1 MKNQKGILYNESLSE
16 KVLLW
21 FQQELSEGNFRPG
34 SELPS
39 ERVLC
44 ETLGVG
50 KSSIREAL
58 KMLQVAGVVEICQGK
73 RTRVCQN
80 LNFGIMLPIMFNM
93 ISQTTSVKEL
103 YDFRIIFDKSTTE
116 MAMQRATDEDIARLE
131 QELERFETL
140 VKDNSATVEDDLEF
154 HKIILDICKNNFV
167 KEIGNIIFE
176 IFVNPLKHMES
187 YNAEK
192 GLADHQKILNAFK
205 SKDKKNM
212 ELVMDQVFEYSN
224 TI

>member
-1 MKNQKGILYNESLSE
+1 MKNQKGLLYNESLSE

-21 FQQELSEGNFRPG
+21 FQQELAEGNFRPG

-58 KMLQVAGVVEICQGK
+58 KMLQMAGVVEICQGK
-73 RTRVCQN
+73 RTRICQN

-93 ISQTTSVKEL
+93 ISQTTSMREL
-103 YDFRIIFDKSTTE
+103 YDFRIMFDKSTTE
-116 MAMQRATDEDIARLE
+116 MAMQRATDEDITRLE
-131 QELERFETL
+131 QELNRFEAL
-140 VKDNSATVEDDLEF
+140 VKTDSATVEDDLEF
-154 HKIILDICKNNFV
+154 HKIILDICKNDFV
-167 KEIGNIIFE
+167 KEIGNIVFQ
-176 IFVNPLKHMES
+176 IFVHPLKHIES
-187 YNAEK
+187 YNAKK
-192 GLADHQKILNAFK
+192 GLDDHKKILSAFK
-205 SKDKKNM
+205 TKDKKNI